1 MLVEG
6 QKFYPGESATPR
18 QIAALADEYR
28 QAADAL
34 LKTGRRGVP
43 LSRAPYRF
51 VAIHAI
57 ELYLNALLLAGGCP
71 SADLRR
77 MHHDLTSR
85 SALAVDRLRLR
96 KRTLA
101 HLATLSETREYLT
114 TRYAPEATITSE
126 LNRLAATLAEVAGKV
141 GAFIERADDPR
152 GTRGPQ
158 ASAGRKTD

>member
-1 MLVEG
+1 MSVEG

-77 MHHDLTSR
+77 MHDDLTSR
-85 SALAVDRLRLR
+85 SAMAVDRLCLR

-114 TRYAPEATITSE
+114 TRYAPEATIASE
-126 LNRLAATLAEVAGKV
+126 LNRLDATLAEVAEKV
-141 GAFIERADDPR
+141 GAFIERSANPR
-152 GTRGPQ
+152 SARGPQ
-158 ASAGRKTD
+158 TSAGRKIG

>member
-1 MLVEG
+1 MSIEG

-18 QIAALADEYR
+18 QVAALADEYR

-71 SADLRR
+71 TADLRR

-114 TRYAPEATITSE
+114 TRYAPEATIVSE
-126 LNRLAATLAEVAGKV
+126 LNRLSATLTEVAQKV
-141 GAFIERADDPR
+141 AAFIERADNPR
-152 GTRGPQ
+152 DTREQQ
-158 ASAGRKTD
+158 ASAGHKIG